1 MKNMAWEH
9 VGRKKVVSFLDVA
22 LFQFFFFKRKFMSL
36 IMGPD
41 SPFLSRDQ
49 NIYLYGNWRKN
60 TSSMKTKT
68 PLPEVTDPFQ

>member
-1 MKNMAWEH
+1 MLEEKRLLVFWMLPYSNF
-9 VGRKKVVSFLDVA
+9 FL
-22 LFQFFFFKRKFMSL
+22 KWKFTSL